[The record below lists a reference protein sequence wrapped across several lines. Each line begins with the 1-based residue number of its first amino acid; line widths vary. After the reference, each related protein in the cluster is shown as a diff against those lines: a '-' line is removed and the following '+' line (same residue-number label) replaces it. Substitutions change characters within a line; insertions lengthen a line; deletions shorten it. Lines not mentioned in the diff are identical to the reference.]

1 MKISEIVNPAIPAFF
16 ESSSNPSCP
25 LTNRD
30 VLSYLEHLM
39 ASSLK
44 RISRNEAAVMIAKQI
59 ENLQIPHT
67 RHRNNILK

>member
-1 MKISEIVNPAIPAFF
+1 MKISEIITPAIPAFF
-16 ESSSNPSCP
+16 TSDSNPSCP

-39 ASSLK
+39 ASALK
-44 RISRNEAAVMIAKQI
+44 RISRNDAAVMIAKHI
-59 ENLQIPHT
+59 ESLQIPDT